1 MNKSYTVIYS
11 KKSKKFIEK
20 HRKEGVIF
28 YKIFEELSINRENM
42 LYYDIKSLVN
52 EDKYRLRVGKYRA
65 TFKIVDNELII
76 LIINIDSR
84 GPIYKKI

>member
-1 MNKSYTVIYS
+1 
-11 KKSKKFIEK
+11 
-20 HRKEGVIF
+20 
-28 YKIFEELSINRENM
+28 M
-42 LYYDIKSLVN
+42 LFYDIKSLVN